1 MEDMIGRVMEK
12 KLREAKVEDFEG
24 KVNGLKALLENV
36 NSMLKEIRKDNTSF
50 PEDSPEIENLR
61 TLHVQVTVPL
71 F

>member
-1 MEDMIGRVMEK
+1 M
-12 KLREAKVEDFEG
+12 
-24 KVNGLKALLENV
+24 NGLKALLEDV
-36 NSMLKEIRKDNTSF
+36 NSMLKEIRKDNSNY

>member
-50 PEDSPEIENLR
+50 QEDSPKIENLR

>member
-1 MEDMIGRVMEK
+1 M
-12 KLREAKVEDFEG
+12 
-24 KVNGLKALLENV
+24 NGLKALLENV

-50 PEDSPEIENLR
+50 PEDSPKIENLP

>member
-1 MEDMIGRVMEK
+1 MIGRVMEK

-24 KVNGLKALLENV
+24 TVNGLKALLENV

-50 PEDSPEIENLR
+50 PEDSPKIENLR

>member
-1 MEDMIGRVMEK
+1 MEDMIGRIIEK

-50 PEDSPEIENLR
+50 PEDSPKIENLR

>member
-12 KLREAKVEDFEG
+12 KLREAKVEDLEG

-50 PEDSPEIENLR
+50 PEDSPKIENLR

>member
-1 MEDMIGRVMEK
+1 MIGRVMEK

-50 PEDSPEIENLR
+50 QEDSPKIENLR